1 MSEFKYACPVCG
13 QHIKCD
19 SSQSGTVMTCPTCFQ
34 QITVPNAPAT
44 EDQKFI
50 ITGTKVGGERPLP
63 KVPEAPPAMIPRAS
77 GFPGMIVVIIIL
89 LFIAVVVSMIYYNTV
104 YKMNRRYQERMA
116 EEATN
121 APPMPVWAAP
131 TGGLDLAL
139 HHAAFASS
147 QQSKNP
153 ASNGNDGNLHT
164 RWGAS
169 NKSVNQWWTVDLDNI
184 DTITNVQIVWEHDAA
199 YEYVIETSLDSSN
212 WTVAVNQSANITAA
226 RMTSDDFTNHGR
238 FLRVVVTGLPVGSR
252 ASFYEFSAFGST
264 NGFDFKNSSRSTNG
278 N

>member
-19 SSQSGTVMTCPTCFQ
+19 SSQAGTVMTCPTCFQ

-44 EDQKFI
+44 EEQKFI
-50 ITGTKVGGERPLP
+50 ITGTKVGNERPMP
-63 KVPEAPPAMIPRAS
+63 KLPEAPPAAAPRAS

-104 YKMNRRYQERMA
+104 YKMNLRYHERQA
-116 EEATN
+116 QEATN
-121 APPMPVWAAP
+121 APPIIVWNP
-131 TGGLDLAL
+131 PSGSIDLAL
-139 HHAAFASS
+139 HKVAFASS

-164 RWGAS
+164 RWGAL
-169 NKSVNQWWTVDLDNI
+169 NKSVNQWWTVDLNNL
-184 DTITNVQIVWEHDAA
+184 DTITNAQIAWEHDAA
-199 YEYVIETSLDSSN
+199 YEYVIETSLDNSN
-212 WTVAVNQSANITAA
+212 WTVAVNQSANVTAS
-226 RMTSDDFTNHGR
+226 RMTSDDFSGHGR

-264 NGFDFKNSSRSTNG
+264 NDLSLTNNSGSTNG